1 MKNLYIK
8 SKAEMDA
15 REVALKALID
25 ISYNKDFGKVIESWG
40 AKTPYRADFGH
51 LVNGV
56 IRNITF
62 LDYFIEKIS
71 QRKPSFL
78 QNDIRNIL
86 RLGFFE
92 LEFTQNPEYA
102 VVNSYVD
109 IVKKT
114 NPKASSLVNAVFR
127 NFLRQKD
134 EIKLPS
140 NFLDNLSIKYSH
152 PKWMIKR
159 WVLHYGK
166 DEIESILKFNNTPY
180 GLWIRINTLKISVN
194 DFLAMLVKEDIE
206 FEQNIIVPECIRITH
221 KGSIT
226 NFLGFD
232 EGFWMVQGVASSL
245 VANILAPEEDDV
257 VLDICAAPGGKTAH
271 MAAMMNNTGRIL
283 ALDSSK
289 KRLERLEENLIRLNI
304 ENTSYVV
311 KDATKVSFNEYFDK
325 ILIDAPCSNTGIFS
339 KKPDAK
345 WKKTIEDI
353 EELSKI
359 QYEILVNISKYLKPN
374 GTMVYST
381 CSIELEENI
390 LVVHKFL
397 QNNKDF
403 VLEPFDIPYETE
415 GTLQIIPYEFN
426 MEGFFIAKFKRI

>member
-1 MKNLYIK
+1 
-8 SKAEMDA
+8 MDA
-15 REVALKALID
+15 REAALKALMD
-25 ISYNKDFGKVIESWG
+25 ISCNKDFDKVFSTWG
-40 AKTPYRADFGH
+40 AKTPYRADFGQI
-51 LVNGV
+51 VNGV
-56 IRNITF
+56 IRNITY
-62 LDYFIEKIS
+62 LDFFIEKLS
-71 QRKPSFL
+71 QRKPTFL
-78 QNDIRNIL
+78 QNDVRNIL

-109 IVKKT
+109 IVKQT
-114 NPKASSLVNAVFR
+114 NPKASTFVNALFR

-166 DEIESILKFNNTPY
+166 DEIENILKFNNAPY
-180 GLWIRINTLKISVN
+180 GLWIRINTLKIGVN
-194 DFLAMLVKEDIE
+194 DFLAMLVKEGIE
-206 FEQNIIVPECIRITH
+206 FEQNTIVPECIRITH
-221 KGSIT
+221 KGSIDT
-226 NFLGFD
+226 FIGFE
-232 EGFWMVQGVASSL
+232 EGLWMVQGVASSL
-245 VANILAPEEDDV
+245 VANILAPEEDDL

-271 MAAMMNNTGRIL
+271 MAAIMNNTGRIL
-283 ALDSSK
+283 ALDSNK

-325 ILIDAPCSNTGIFS
+325 ILVDAPCSNTGIFS

-353 EELSKI
+353 EALSKI
-359 QYEILVNISKYLKPN
+359 QYEILVNVSKYLKPN

-426 MEGFFIAKFKRI
+426 MEGFFIAKFKRL

>member
-1 MKNLYIK
+1 
-8 SKAEMDA
+8 MDA
-15 REVALKALID
+15 RETALKALID
-25 ISYNKDFGKVIESWG
+25 ISYNKDFEKVFDNWG
-40 AKTPYRADFGH
+40 TKTQYRGDFGL

-56 IRNITF
+56 IRNITY

-71 QRKPSFL
+71 QRKPNFL

-102 VVNSYVD
+102 IVNSYVD
-109 IVKKT
+109 IVKQT
-114 NPKASSLVNAVFR
+114 NPKASSFVNAVLR
-127 NFLRQKD
+127 NFVRQKD
-134 EIKLPS
+134 EIKLPT
-140 NFLDNLSIKYSH
+140 NFLDNLATKYSH

-194 DFLAMLVKEDIE
+194 DFLAMLIKEGIE
-206 FEQNIIVPECIRITH
+206 YEQNIIVPECIKISH
-221 KGSIT
+221 KGSIE
-226 NFLGFD
+226 NFIGFD
-232 EGFWMVQGVASSL
+232 EGLWMVQGVASSL
-245 VANILAPEEDDV
+245 VANILSPEEDDV

-304 ENTSYVV
+304 ENTSYIV
-311 KDATKVSFNEYFDK
+311 KDASKVSFQEHFDK
-325 ILIDAPCSNTGIFS
+325 ILVDAPCSNTGIFS

-353 EELSKI
+353 EELAKI
-359 QYEILVNISKYLKPN
+359 QYDILTNVSKYLKPG

-403 VLEPFDIPYETE
+403 ELEPFDIPYETE
-415 GTLQIIPYEFN
+415 GTLQIIPYEFD
-426 MEGFFIAKFKRI
+426 MEGFFIAKFKRL

>member
-1 MKNLYIK
+1 
-8 SKAEMDA
+8 MDA
-15 REVALKALID
+15 REAALKALID
-25 ISYNKDFGKVIESWG
+25 ISYNKDFENVFDSWG
-40 AKTPYRADFGH
+40 AKTSYRGDFGN

-56 IRNITF
+56 IRNITY
-62 LDYFIEKIS
+62 LDFFIEKIS

-109 IVKKT
+109 IAKQV
-114 NPKASSLVNAVFR
+114 NPQASSLINAVLR

-140 NFLDNLSIKYSH
+140 NFLDNLATKYSH

-180 GLWIRINTLKISVN
+180 GLWIRVNTIKISVN
-194 DFLAMLVKEDIE
+194 DFLALLVKEEVE
-206 FEQNIIVPECIRITH
+206 FEQNIIVPECIKINH

-226 NFLGFD
+226 EFIGFE
-232 EGFWMVQGVASSL
+232 EGLWMVQGVASSL
-245 VANILAPEEDDV
+245 VANILAPEENDV

-311 KDATKVSFNEYFDK
+311 KDATKTSFQEYFDK
-325 ILIDAPCSNTGIFS
+325 ILVDAPCSNTGIFS

-345 WKKTIEDI
+345 WKKSIEDI

-359 QYEILVNISKYLKPN
+359 QYEILENVSKYLKPN

-397 QNNKDF
+397 QNNRDF

-415 GTLQIIPYEFN
+415 GTLQIIPYEFD
-426 MEGFFIAKFKRI
+426 MEGFFIAKFKRL